1 MNSLLSLQLLTW
13 LLSSILLFA
22 IAGAGQ
28 GDWQSDPVA
37 APPTVAQLV
46 SSRGAA
52 IRQDLLALEQCGTV
66 LYVAAHPDDENTQFI
81 TYFSRG
87 RHARTGYLSLT
98 RGDGGQNVIGPE
110 FGDELGVIRT
120 QELLEARKVDGGR
133 QFFTRAIDF
142 GFSKDP
148 QETMRIWDRPA
159 VVSDIVRVIREF
171 RPDVIVTRFSPEPSR
186 THGHHTASAILAVE
200 AFKLAGDPNAF
211 PEQLKDLQP
220 WQARRIVQN
229 GRFGGGDE
237 PKPGVISFD
246 ISGIDE
252 ASGETFD
259 AIAAKSR
266 AKHISQGFANYVGG
280 RNAGPRME
288 SFQPLGGEPP
298 TQDIF
303 DGIDTTWARFPGGAN
318 VAKAIGEVVA
328 KFDPANAAA
337 SIPALLKIR
346 TTIALLPADPV
357 IREKKDL
364 LDPIIAACAGLEVRT
379 RIAHPEVNPGEPMQL
394 ELRAIARGPVP
405 VVWTGVRFPT
415 IDNDANINVQL
426 SPEIFATK
434 DFVETLPASTM
445 LTQPYWLREP
455 GEAGIAHV
463 SDSTLIGSA
472 ANPPTFP
479 VEYVFNIGGQSIIV
493 HDQPVRFSSA
503 QSGTPQCEQLAVVPP
518 VWVAFTAAVRLFAPG
533 TERTV
538 EVRAVASRP
547 DVAGTL
553 SLDVPAG
560 WSVSPASQP
569 FALKAAGDQAT
580 IAFTVKAPTKVD
592 SVELGVTASV
602 GGRTYDA
609 RRLDIQYDHIPHQV
623 LQPKARM
630 RAVSVDLKI
639 TGRRI
644 GYIPGAGDSVGECLE
659 QMGFDITTLSSEDL
673 TPAKLQGLDAV
684 VVGVRAFNVKKDLAA
699 GLPTL
704 IAFAEAGSTVVVQY
718 NRPDGISASTF
729 APYELKISSDR
740 VTDETSPVTFLA
752 PEHPVMTSPNAIT
765 AADFEGWVQERGI
778 YFPNQWDAR
787 FVPLIACSD
796 PGEQPMKG
804 ALLVAPC
811 GKGRFVYT
819 GLSWF
824 RQLPA
829 GVPGAY
835 RLLAN
840 LVAPSK

>member
-1 MNSLLSLQLLTW
+1 MNP
-13 LLSSILLFA
+13 LLSSQFLAWLLPSILVVSMTQ
-22 IAGAGQ
+22 AGQ
-28 GDWQSDPVA
+28 GDSQADPIA
-37 APPTVAQLV
+37 APPTVAEKAAL
-46 SSRGAA
+46 RGAA
-52 IRQDLLALEQCGTV
+52 IKQDLLALEQCGTV

-110 FGDELGVIRT
+110 FGETLGVIRT

-142 GFSKDP
+142 GFSKDA
-148 QETMRIWDRPA
+148 QETMRIWDRQA

-220 WQARRIVQN
+220 WQPKRVVQN

-259 AIAAKSR
+259 AIASKSR

-288 SFQPLGGEPP
+288 SFQPLGGEPA

-303 DGIDTTWARFPGGAN
+303 DGIDTTWARFPGGADI
-318 VAKAIGEVVA
+318 AKAIGEVVA
-328 KFDPANAAA
+328 QFDPADAGA

-346 TTIALLPADPV
+346 ASIALLHSDPV
-357 IREKKDL
+357 IREKQDL
-364 LDPIIAACAGLEVRT
+364 LDRIIVACAGLEVRT
-379 RIAHPEVNPGEPMQL
+379 LIADPEVNPGESMQL
-394 ELRAIARGPVP
+394 ELGAIARGSVR
-405 VVWTGVRFPT
+405 VRWTGVRFPT
-415 IDNDANINVQL
+415 NNNVANINVEL
-426 SPEIFATK
+426 PPGKFTTK
-434 DFVETLPASTM
+434 NLVETLPASTM

-463 SDSTLIGSA
+463 SDSSLIGSA

-479 VEYVFNIGGQSIIV
+479 VEYVFDIGGQAIIM
-493 HDQPVRFSSA
+493 HDQPVRFSSG
-503 QSGTPQCEQLAVVPP
+503 QSGTQQCEQLVVIPP
-518 VWVAFTAAVRLFAPG
+518 VFVTFTSGVRLFAPG
-533 TERTV
+533 SERTV
-538 EVRAVASRP
+538 EVRATASRP

-553 SLDVPAG
+553 SLDVPTG
-560 WSVSPASQP
+560 WSVSPLSQP
-569 FALKAAGDQAT
+569 FTLKSAGDQAT
-580 IAFTVKAPTKVD
+580 VAVTVKAPAKLD
-592 SVELGVTASV
+592 SVELGVAASV
-602 GGRTYDA
+602 GGRAYDA
-609 RRLDIQYDHIPHQV
+609 RRIDIRYDHIPHQV
-623 LQPKARM
+623 LQPTARM
-630 RAVSVDLKI
+630 RAVSVDLKT
-639 TGRRI
+639 TGQRI

-659 QMGFDITTLSSEDL
+659 QMGFDVTMLSSEDL
-673 TPAKLQGLDAV
+673 TPANLQGLNAIV
-684 VVGVRAFNVKKDLAA
+684 IGVRALNVRKDLAA
-699 GLPTL
+699 KLPML
-704 IAFAEAGSTVVVQY
+704 FAFAETGGTVVVQY
-718 NRPDGISASTF
+718 NRPDGISATTF

-740 VTDETSPVTFLA
+740 VTDEASPVTFLA
-752 PEHPVMTSPNAIT
+752 PEHPVMTSPNTIT
-765 AADFEGWVQERGI
+765 SADFEGWVQERGI
-778 YFPNQWDAR
+778 YFPNQWDER
-787 FVPLIACSD
+787 LVPLIACSD

-804 ALLVAPC
+804 ALLVATC

-835 RLLAN
+835 RLFAN

>member
-1 MNSLLSLQLLTW
+1 M
-13 LLSSILLFA
+13 
-22 IAGAGQ
+22 AGSGQ
-28 GDWQSDPVA
+28 SDRQSDPIA
-37 APPTVAQLV
+37 APPTQL
-46 SSRGAA
+46 SRGAA
-52 IRQDLLALEQCGTV
+52 IRQDLLALQQCGTV

-110 FGDELGVIRT
+110 FGDTLGVIRT

-148 QETMRIWDRPA
+148 QETMRIWDRQA

-200 AFKLAGDPNAF
+200 AFKLADDPNAF

-220 WQARRIVQN
+220 WQPKRIVQN

-288 SFQPLGGEPP
+288 SFQPLGGEPA
-298 TQDIF
+298 TRDIF
-303 DGIDTTWARFPGGAN
+303 DGIDTTWARFPGGADI
-318 VAKAIGEVVA
+318 AKAIGEVVA
-328 KFDPANAAA
+328 QFDPANAAA

-346 TTIALLPADPV
+346 TRIALLPADPIV
-357 IREKKDL
+357 REKQDL
-364 LDPIIAACAGLEVRT
+364 LDRIIVACAGLEVRT
-379 RIAHPEVNPGEPMQL
+379 LIANPEVNPGEPMQL
-394 ELRAIARGPVP
+394 ELGAIARGPVP
-405 VVWTGVRFPT
+405 VLWAGVRFPT
-415 IDNDANINVQL
+415 IDNDAKTKINFEL
-426 SPEIFATK
+426 PAEKFTTK
-434 DFVETLPASTM
+434 DFVETLPSSTM

-455 GEAGIAHV
+455 GGAGIAQV
-463 SDSTLIGSA
+463 SDSSLIGRA
-472 ANPPTFP
+472 ANPPAFP
-479 VEYVFNIGGQSIIV
+479 VEYVFEIAGQSIIV
-493 HDQPVRFSSA
+493 HDQPVRFSSG
-503 QSGTPQCEQLAVVPP
+503 QSGTQQCEQLVVIPP
-518 VWVAFTAAVRLFAPG
+518 VWVAFTSAVRLFAPG
-533 TERTV
+533 TERSV
-538 EVRAVASRP
+538 EVRAIASRP

-553 SLDVPAG
+553 SLDVPTG
-560 WSVSPASQP
+560 WSVSPPSQP
-569 FALKAAGDQAT
+569 FTLKSAGDQAT

-592 SVELGVTASV
+592 SVEFGVAASV
-602 GGRTYDA
+602 GGRAYDA
-609 RRLDIQYDHIPHQV
+609 QRIDIQYGHIPHQV

-630 RAVSVDLKI
+630 RAVSVDLKT
-639 TGRRI
+639 TGQRI
-644 GYIPGAGDSVGECLE
+644 GYVPGAGDSVGECLE
-659 QMGFDITTLSSEDL
+659 QMRFDVTTLSSEDL
-673 TPAKLQGLDAV
+673 TRAKLQGLDAV

-699 GLPTL
+699 GFATL
-704 IAFAEAGSTVVVQY
+704 LAFAEAGGTVVIQY
-718 NRPDGISASTF
+718 NRPDGMSASTF

-752 PEHPVMTSPNAIT
+752 PDHPVMTSPNTIT
-765 AADFEGWVQERGI
+765 AADFGGWVQERGI
-778 YFPNQWDAR
+778 YFPNQWDER

-804 ALLVAPC
+804 ALLVATC

-835 RLLAN
+835 RLFAN